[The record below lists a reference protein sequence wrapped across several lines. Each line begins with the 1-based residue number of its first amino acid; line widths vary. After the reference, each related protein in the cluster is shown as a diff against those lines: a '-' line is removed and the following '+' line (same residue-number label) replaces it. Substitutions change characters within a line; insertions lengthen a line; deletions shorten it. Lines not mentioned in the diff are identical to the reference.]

1 LLMAVWRL
9 DVTEVIDLALTLRLS
24 CGWLDE

>member
-1 LLMAVWRL
+1 MAVWRL

-24 CGWLDE
+24 SGWLDE